1 MFPLVTFKGST
12 SEVVGFLYF
21 LAGPGA
27 TKTQTAIADDDS
39 GGPNGEIYWVQVEGD
54 GGGGALVLKPPLL
67 MGHRSVGRRR

>member
-27 TKTQTAIADDDS
+27 TETQTAIADDDS
-39 GGPNGEIYWVQVEGD
+39 GGPNGEIYWVQVEGK
-54 GGGGALVLKPPLL
+54 GGGVWPW
-67 MGHRSVGRRR
+67 S